1 MLFLHESLCRD
12 RLKHISSIP
21 TETAKQILKSS
32 RCDMTGFRSAPYTM
46 RSTWKKSY
54 ADLNKNDELSDNER
68 LGLLQGHFHI
78 DFALVKDESQ
88 RVVRKYLCVDALTH
102 SSRFAAMSVLR
113 DEGMLVYLPW
123 VSQVELISLMREIY
137 LVMTLADSNP
147 DLQQE
152 QKLALIGMRIYS
164 ELEAFAQPE
173 YLLSR
178 LVGESVNT
186 DEVHNARQASKL
198 IINILSSYAPERY
211 AEFMASYGRGIR
223 FIPFREPFIPALKH
237 WSNVALEQKL
247 TPSQINESLS
257 HFNSSCI

>member
-1 MLFLHESLCRD
+1 
-12 RLKHISSIP
+12 
-21 TETAKQILKSS
+21 
-32 RCDMTGFRSAPYTM
+32 M
-46 RSTWKKSY
+46 RSTWKKSF
-54 ADLNKNDELSDNER
+54 ADLSKNDELSDNER

-178 LVGESVNT
+178 LVGESVST

-247 TPSQINESLS
+247 TPSQINESLIS
-257 HFNSSCI
+257 IYTDQQFALTNSMRAGLEP